1 MSINLTPGSED
12 SHQASSGTQSHIPGR
27 VAKKWGG
34 FIRKRVWQDRT
45 PFMNL
50 LGVEEEFDGLRG

>member
-27 VAKKWGG
+27 VAKKWAG
-34 FIRKRVWQDRT
+34 FI
-45 PFMNL
+45 
-50 LGVEEEFDGLRG
+50 